1 MSRSLWLGLAILLG
15 STWPV
20 LAIDDD
26 NLLVPLAQVQAA
38 PKASIGKNARW
49 GGEVATVNRTE
60 QGLRVEVIAY
70 PLVDDEWPDVDQGDS
85 LGRFRFYLSG
95 EGGDDLRPGLQ
106 LTVRGRVLGSE
117 TDEGQGFKR
126 QLPVLQAESYRL
138 WHQYDHHHH
147 HRDRWRDDGWHD
159 HRHDD
164 PYYDPYWRR
173 HW

>member
-1 MSRSLWLGLAILLG
+1 MGRSLGLVFAIMLGLAG
-15 STWPV
+15 PA
-20 LAIDDD
+20 LAIEDD

-49 GGEVATVNRTE
+49 GGEVATINRTE
-60 QGLRVEVIAY
+60 RGLQVEVIAY
-70 PLVDDEWPDVDQGDS
+70 PLVDDEWPDVDQADS
-85 LGRFRFYLSG
+85 IGRFRFYLSG
-95 EGGDDLRPGLQ
+95 EGGEDLRPGLQ

-138 WHQYDHHHH
+138 WRHYDHR
-147 HRDRWRDDGWHD
+147 HRDRWRDDPWHD
-159 HRHDD
+159 RYHD
-164 PYYDPYWRR
+164 DPYWRR